1 MTYDQDPTRWTTS
14 PEEAPELLRGAFTAA
29 RNEGPNPAQ
38 MRSLAFKIAAV
49 SAGSAVAVGAAKATA
64 AGNAAATAATW
75 SVGKLAG
82 VLAIAGSIVAGA
94 AIWQQAN
101 QAKETPAKTAPTAT
115 LRAAT
120 PVGDAPQPEL
130 VAPPSEKIAAPS
142 AAPAAAA
149 PATTTPAVVPQ
160 TVPAEASAA
169 SAARRTLNSRSG
181 ESVRA
186 AQPSVNERVA
196 MASPQPV
203 SARAPEGA
211 LRPSARASAQRTG
224 DSSRDKPS
232 SSAPRT
238 ISEVDLLRSA
248 QQALRARPREAFQL
262 TEQHRQLYPT
272 GEFAQ
277 ERDALAIQALLRA
290 GETEM
295 ARDLAVSFIRAHPS
309 SPHAHRFREAMGI
322 R

>member
-1 MTYDQDPTRWTTS
+1 MTYDQDPARWTSS

-75 SVGKLAG
+75 SIGKLVG
-82 VLAIAGSIVAGA
+82 VLAIAGGLAAGA
-94 AIWQQAN
+94 VVWKSSEI
-101 QAKETPAKTAPTAT
+101 KTKP
-115 LRAAT
+115 
-120 PVGDAPQPEL
+120 
-130 VAPPSEKIAAPS
+130 
-142 AAPAAAA
+142 
-149 PATTTPAVVPQ
+149 
-160 TVPAEASAA
+160 ASAA
-169 SAARRTLNSRSG
+169 SAVAPSA
-181 ESVRA
+181 V
-186 AQPSVNERVA
+186 QPSAVEPA
-196 MASPQPV
+196 APAPASASRTATTTTVPAAPV
-203 SARAPEGA
+203 SAIPPTAVPANEAPSSPA
-211 LRPSARASAQRTG
+211 HAVSPPAAQTAARATATVAERSPVASGTSRRASTSSQRNAEPG
-224 DSSRDKPS
+224 RDKATVTT
-232 SSAPRT
+232 SAGTARP
-238 ISEVDLLRSA
+238 ISEVELLRSA

-262 TEQHRQLYPT
+262 TEQHRQLYPA

-295 ARDLAVSFIRAHPS
+295 ARDLAVSFIKAHPS

>member
-1 MTYDQDPTRWTTS
+1 MTYDQDPARWTSS

-75 SVGKLAG
+75 SIGKLVG
-82 VLAIAGSIVAGA
+82 VLALAGGLAAGA
-94 AIWQQAN
+94 VVWKSSDTKTQPSKPAN
-101 QAKETPAKTAPTAT
+101 TS
-115 LRAAT
+115 AA
-120 PVGDAPQPEL
+120 A
-130 VAPPSEKIAAPS
+130 AAAAPS
-142 AAPAAAA
+142 VVEPSALEPADLAAPAPAARTATKTETAPAAAA
-149 PATTTPAVVPQ
+149 AIAPSANDVVASGTNSAAPAHALAAPAVRPATQASPVV
-160 TVPAEASAA
+160 AERSPVASSSSRRAAASSQRNADTSRGKATITASAGPA
-169 SAARRTLNSRSG
+169 
-181 ESVRA
+181 
-186 AQPSVNERVA
+186 
-196 MASPQPV
+196 
-203 SARAPEGA
+203 
-211 LRPSARASAQRTG
+211 
-224 DSSRDKPS
+224 
-232 SSAPRT
+232 RT
-238 ISEVDLLRSA
+238 ISEVELLRSA

-295 ARDLAVSFIRAHPS
+295 ARDLAVSFIKAHPS